1 MRRGRVTSRQSGVW
15 GTSLNRSLSS
25 PVHIDPRWR
34 TPLAGLAIL
43 CLAIAAAL
51 VVAHLTMA
59 PPRSEMI
66 SLATYLAASG
76 TAAGLIGWL
85 ALSSGWS
92 KPLGLRGKAFVGSL
106 IGGVLGLFNV
116 LLIARLMFI
125 STEHDFWVVA
135 AAIGFSL
142 VLMTAFSIAVA
153 ASVAQRVSLISE
165 AVRALADGR
174 TVPDLS
180 LSESDEVAQLAS
192 DVERLWSMLDAS
204 ERERERLDTQ
214 RVELT
219 AAISHDLR
227 TPLASVRAMTEA
239 LADGV
244 VEEESERAR
253 YYALIQ
259 REIERLDRMI
269 GDLFDLAQIDAGALR
284 LEKRRLPLQEIV
296 AEVVEG
302 MRPQAERSGIDL
314 RFEAASGDLPD
325 VELDGNRFERAVSN
339 LVRNAL
345 QHTPEGGEIRAVVR
359 QEDGWLALDVADNGE
374 GFDASHADR
383 VWDRFYRGDKSRGR
397 KGSGDGAGLGLSI
410 VRGFVEA
417 HGGCVECKSMPGKGA
432 TFTVRLPVQ
441 KK

>member
-1 MRRGRVTSRQSGVW
+1 M
-15 GTSLNRSLSS
+15 
-25 PVHIDPRWR
+25 
-34 TPLAGLAIL
+34 L

-51 VVAHLTMA
+51 VVAHVTMA
-59 PPRSEMI
+59 PPRSEMV

-85 ALSSGWS
+85 ALNSGWS
-92 KPLGLRGKAFVGSL
+92 APLGLRGKAFLGSL
-106 IGGVLGLFNV
+106 VGGVLGLFNV

-125 STEHDFWVVA
+125 STEHDLWVVA
-135 AAIGFSL
+135 AAIGFSV

-153 ASVAQRVSLISE
+153 SSVAQRVTLISD
-165 AVRALADGR
+165 AVRALADGQA
-174 TVPDLS
+174 VPDMS
-180 LSESDEVAQLAS
+180 LSESDEVSRLAS
-192 DVERLWSMLDAS
+192 DVERLSNKLDAS
-204 ERERERLDTQ
+204 ERERERLDKQ

-227 TPLASVRAMTEA
+227 TPLASVRAMAEA

-244 VEEESERAR
+244 VEEDSERTR

-314 RFEAASGDLPD
+314 RFDSESETLPN
-325 VELDGNRFERAVSN
+325 VELDGDRFERAVSN

-345 QHTPEGGEIRAVVR
+345 QHTPSGGEIRAVVR
-359 QEDGWLALDVADNGE
+359 RENGWLALDVTDNGE
-374 GFDASHADR
+374 GFDASHAER

-397 KGSGDGAGLGLSI
+397 KGAGDGAGLGLSI

-417 HGGCVECKSMPGKGA
+417 HGGRVECKSAPGKGA
-432 TFTVRLPVQ
+432 TFTVWLPVS
-441 KK
+441 

>member
-1 MRRGRVTSRQSGVW
+1 M
-15 GTSLNRSLSS
+15 
-25 PVHIDPRWR
+25 
-34 TPLAGLAIL
+34 L

-51 VVAHLTMA
+51 VVAHVTMA
-59 PPRSEMI
+59 PPRSEMV

-85 ALSSGWS
+85 ALNSGWS
-92 KPLGLRGKAFVGSL
+92 APLGLRGKAFLGSL
-106 IGGVLGLFNV
+106 VGGVLGLFNV

-125 STEHDFWVVA
+125 STEHDLWVVA
-135 AAIGFSL
+135 AAIGFSV

-153 ASVAQRVSLISE
+153 SSVAQRVTLISD
-165 AVRALADGR
+165 AVRALADGQA
-174 TVPDLS
+174 VPDMS
-180 LSESDEVAQLAS
+180 LSESDEVSRLAS
-192 DVERLWSMLDAS
+192 DVERLSNKLDAS
-204 ERERERLDTQ
+204 ERERERLDKQ

-227 TPLASVRAMTEA
+227 TPLASVRAMAEA

-244 VEEESERAR
+244 VEEDSERTR

-302 MRPQAERSGIDL
+302 MRPQAERSGIEL
-314 RFEAASGDLPD
+314 RFDSESETLPN
-325 VELDGNRFERAVSN
+325 VELDGDRFERAVSN

-345 QHTPEGGEIRAVVR
+345 QHTPSGGEIRAVVR
-359 QEDGWLALDVADNGE
+359 RENGWLALDVTDNGE
-374 GFDASHADR
+374 GFDASHAER

-397 KGSGDGAGLGLSI
+397 KGAGDGAGLGLSI

-417 HGGCVECKSMPGKGA
+417 HGGRVECKSAPGKGA
-432 TFTVRLPVQ
+432 TFTVWLPVS
-441 KK
+441 